1 MCCGFSE
8 NRPLL
13 SISQL
18 PPSPR
23 PWCFVAH
30 TGLPASCSPVSSP
43 QPPQQP
49 GPGLRN
55 TETPAWTCASLAL
68 TLGPPPLRLAQEPTS
83 QAFRNLASA
92 HLPSHCESLRLQLH
106 GPDSPP
112 APPHRRLAAK
122 FIHTSASRSG
132 REGGVC
138 ASLPRSSLFGFIAS
152 QHEGRK
158 RAGPEDR
165 RTYARHLRG
174 ARIINQHVRPKTRAD
189 GGGPSF
195 DYTPPRAPRKFCYF

>member
-13 SISQL
+13 SISLL

-55 TETPAWTCASLAL
+55 TSVDVRLPRPHTWATSPAPRAGADLPGLSELGLSPPSL
-68 TLGPPPLRLAQEPTS
+68 PLRES
-83 QAFRNLASA
+83 QAPVTRA
-92 HLPSHCESLRLQLH
+92 
-106 GPDSPP
+106 
-112 APPHRRLAAK
+112 RLAARTSPQASGGQVYS
-122 FIHTSASRSG
+122 HMSASRSG

-165 RTYARHLRG
+165 RTYTRHLRG

>member
-13 SISQL
+13 SISLL

-55 TETPAWTCASLAL
+55 TSVDVRLPRPHTWATSPAPRAGADLPGLSELGLSPPSL
-68 TLGPPPLRLAQEPTS
+68 PLRES
-83 QAFRNLASA
+83 QAPVTRA
-92 HLPSHCESLRLQLH
+92 
-106 GPDSPP
+106 
-112 APPHRRLAAK
+112 RLAARTSPQASGGQVYS
-122 FIHTSASRSG
+122 HMSASRSG
-132 REGGVC
+132 REGWGVRLTSTEQ
-138 ASLPRSSLFGFIAS
+138 SLWVHSI
-152 QHEGRK
+152 
-158 RAGPEDR
+158 
-165 RTYARHLRG
+165 TARGTQESGSGGQTHLRTPPTRG
-174 ARIINQHVRPKTRAD
+174 EDHKSTRA
-189 GGGPSF
+189 PEN
-195 DYTPPRAPRKFCYF
+195 TCRWRRPIL

>member
-55 TETPAWTCASLAL
+55 TSVDVRLPRPHTWATSPAPFGTWPQPTFPPTARVSGSSY
-68 TLGPPPLRLAQEPTS
+68 TGPTRRP
-83 QAFRNLASA
+83 
-92 HLPSHCESLRLQLH
+92 HLP
-106 GPDSPP
+106 
-112 APPHRRLAAK
+112 
-122 FIHTSASRSG
+122 T
-132 REGGVC
+132 GVWR
-138 ASLPRSSLFGFIAS
+138 PSLFTHVCLS
-152 QHEGRK
+152 LW
-158 RAGPEDR
+158 AGGWGVRLTSTEQSLWVHSI
-165 RTYARHLRG
+165 TARGTQESGSGGQTHLRTPPTRG
-174 ARIINQHVRPKTRAD
+174 EDHKSTRA
-189 GGGPSF
+189 PEN
-195 DYTPPRAPRKFCYF
+195 TCRWRRPIL